1 MPVQRLIQAACR
13 FGPASQANVAITFA
27 VVLIPLL
34 GCVGAAVD
42 YSRANYVRTAM
53 QAAADATALTAAK
66 TWAANGVSATQLQ
79 QSVSTWF
86 NGEFDGKDVNNVQV
100 TSATTSSPNSVT
112 VTATGSVTA
121 DFLGILGIRQLD
133 VSVSSTAAWGMKL
146 QLALVL
152 DNTGSMAASN
162 KMTALK
168 TASHQLLQQL
178 QNAAT
183 HPGDIEVAIIPFT
196 TDVNVGHSNVTGPS
210 LKWSYTA
217 LTASGF
223 GNSTTSTVTFSNSGW
238 SGCITDRDQN
248 YDVQNTP
255 ANASDAATLYPADNP
270 AFGCPPEIMPLGHSW
285 TPMNNLIDQMQPLG
299 ETNLTIGLVWGW
311 QALSPGSPL
320 KAPAAS
326 SDTSKVIIFMTDGFN
341 TANRWTN
348 VLFGSGT
355 TAEIDAR
362 TQLVC
367 QNIKAA
373 GITVYTVQVDTGGD
387 SPPSTLLQNCASDTS
402 KWFYLTNPGQL
413 VTTFSQIAAN
423 LSNLRLAR

>member
-1 MPVQRLIQAACR
+1 MPVRRLIQAAYR
-13 FGPASQANVAITFA
+13 FGSASQANVAITFA
-27 VVLIPLL
+27 VVLVPML

-53 QAAADATALTAAK
+53 QAAADATALTAAR

-79 QSVSTWF
+79 QAVSAWF
-86 NGEFDGKDVNNVQV
+86 NGEFNGKDVNNIQV

-112 VTATGSVTA
+112 VTATGSVTT
-121 DFLGILGIRQLD
+121 DFLGILGFKQLD

-146 QLALVL
+146 QIALVL

-162 KMTALK
+162 KMASLK

-178 QNAAT
+178 QNAAA

-196 TDVNVGHSNVTGPS
+196 TDVNVGHSNVPGPS
-210 LKWSYTA
+210 LKWSYIA
-217 LTASGF
+217 LNASNG
-223 GNSTTSTVTFSNSGW
+223 TTGTVTFSNSGW
-238 SGCITDRDQN
+238 SGCVTDRDQN

-255 ANASDAATLYPADNP
+255 ASASDAATQYPADNP

-311 QALSPGSPL
+311 QALTPGSPL
-320 KAPAAS
+320 NAPAAS
-326 SDTSKVIIFMTDGFN
+326 TDTSKVIIFMTDGFN

-355 TAEIDAR
+355 TAQIDAR
-362 TQLVC
+362 TQIVC

-373 GITVYTVQVDTGGD
+373 GITVYTVQVDTGD
-387 SPPSTLLQNCASDTS
+387 SPPSALLQNCASDTS
-402 KWFYLTNPGQL
+402 KWFYLTNPGEL
-413 VTTFSQIAAN
+413 VTTFNQIATN
-423 LSNLRLAR
+423 LSKIRLTR